1 MKPGWLGYLG
11 RLAGVLAG
19 NALLAYGWQR
29 STCLPGWRWA
39 APLA

>member
-19 NALLAYGWQR
+19 NALLWQR
-29 STCLPGWRWA
+29 STCLPGWRWV